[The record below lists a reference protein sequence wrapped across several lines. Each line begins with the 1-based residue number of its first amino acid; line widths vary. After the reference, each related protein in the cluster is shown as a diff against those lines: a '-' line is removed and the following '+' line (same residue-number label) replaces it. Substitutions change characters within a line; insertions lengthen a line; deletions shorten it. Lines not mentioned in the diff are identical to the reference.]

1 MSLDIVTQ
9 EELVQLTGYKL
20 ASKQFEVLR
29 KLGVIAIKRPD
40 NTLSVLRE
48 WIVNINSGVKPKPPH
63 PQLRKIK

>member
-1 MSLDIVTQ
+1 MSLNLVTQ

-20 ASKQFEVLR
+20 ASKQVEVLR
-29 KLGVIAIKRPD
+29 KLGITAVRRPD

-48 WIVNINSGVKPKPPH
+48 WIVNINSGVKPEPPR